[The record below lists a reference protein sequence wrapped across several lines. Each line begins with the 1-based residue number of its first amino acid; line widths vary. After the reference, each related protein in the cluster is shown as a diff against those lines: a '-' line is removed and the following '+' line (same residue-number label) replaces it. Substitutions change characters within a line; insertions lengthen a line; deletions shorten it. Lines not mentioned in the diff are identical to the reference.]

1 MPDMKSKN
9 LYEIFA
15 ILHKNFNFTVEKP
28 LVECSFITEFEDHI
42 FVTVDADAFFFL
54 HDLITSYLKEK
65 EKVVISQVAR
75 SGSPSLSVAGGGNQT
90 SGNNLE
96 TSTTNIGASTLSM
109 ASDTLSVSSSQ
120 HMSAGVGAMGSN
132 KNLTNL
138 SGASS
143 TSNININSAEDL
155 RHAVGNKKIAASKAA
170 GASASV
176 DKADSELSLRM
187 DWRNFNCKTW
197 HLEPT
202 IR

>member
-1 MPDMKSKN
+1 M
-9 LYEIFA
+9 
-15 ILHKNFNFTVEKP
+15 
-28 LVECSFITEFEDHI
+28 ECSFITEFEDHI

-65 EKVVISQVAR
+65 EKVVTSQFTR
-75 SGSPSLSVAGGGNQT
+75 SGSPSLSVAGNQT

-120 HMSAGVGAMGSN
+120 HLSAGVGTMGSN

-138 SGASS
+138 SSASS

-176 DKADSELSLRM
+176 DKTESELSLRM

>member
-1 MPDMKSKN
+1 MQT
-9 LYEIFA
+9 A
-15 ILHKNFNFTVEKP
+15 EKP

-65 EKVVISQVAR
+65 EKVLSSQLAR
-75 SGSPSLSVAGGGNQT
+75 SGSPSGLSNTANSSSSATNTSGNQT
-90 SGNNLE
+90 LSFNNLE

-109 ASDTLSVSSSQ
+109 TSDTVSVSSSQ
-120 HMSAGVGAMGSN
+120 HLSAGSNTGTGGGGGSGSN

-138 SGASS
+138 SSASS

-155 RHAVGNKKIAASKAA
+155 RHAVGTKKITASKV
-170 GASASV
+170 ASV
-176 DKADSELSLRM
+176 SLDKTETELSLRM
-187 DWRNFNCKTW
+187 DWRTFNCKTW